1 MSRWRSYYIG
11 LATISLWLLV
21 GGGVLGAKADR
32 AEEGLLALYN
42 FCEPSGPIIQ
52 DISGIPPSLPLR
64 IELMQRVQREGS
76 QLKVTG
82 DTRIKSLALSEEL
95 VQVIKQA
102 NAFSIEAW
110 ITPGLK
116 QQKGP
121 ARIVTL
127 SRNGSERCFTLGQDG
142 DAFDVRCRSTQT
154 NANGIPSL
162 GSKDFSIRPELTHVI
177 YTRSPEGQLKLYLNG
192 ALNHQG
198 HDEGTLQAW
207 KTNVQLGLANESDGN
222 RAWKGTYHLVAL
234 FGRALNE
241 QEVAAHYQAGSQALD
256 TSVAPLLVRSPEAR
270 FFDQEVAPILANHCL
285 ECHDSFHTKGGLDL
299 SKQASAMKGS
309 KHEAVI
315 LPGDPEGSVLWES
328 VWHDD
333 MPEDRPALSLEQKQ
347 VLKRWIEQGA
357 TWGLDPIDPVLFVH
371 GHQNQENWVRRLT
384 REEYVQTIG
393 TTFQIDIRR
402 QAMDILPTDARAD
415 GFSNTAYNLTVDL
428 QHVDAYAELASI
440 IVQKL
445 DIKAFAGRFSKQIKF
460 TDNDMGAL
468 IQSMGKWI
476 LRGPVQEHELF
487 ALRGITTGVAATGG
501 SYEQAIGLVIEAM
514 LQSPRFLYRFESQQG
529 DGTRWPLEP
538 HALANRVSYLLWG
551 SSPDA
556 ALVQAAEEGLLY
568 DSDRLKEE
576 VARMLEDPRAIGRSE
591 AFLIDWLNL
600 NRLNQLSPSAEY
612 FPNWSPQLAKAMQE
626 ETIAFFRHLVWEQ
639 KRPLHELFNARF
651 TFLNQALANHYQIQ
665 VQEELPLIGLQKT
678 ELTADSRRG
687 GLLTHGS
694 VLSIGGD
701 EASMVA
707 RGLFMLHEVLRGV
720 IQDPPPCVDVTPV
733 PTGSGLSQRVIAT
746 KRIEN
751 KSCGGCHSKFEP
763 LAFAM
768 EQFDGLG
775 RYQRQDRHG
784 NLLREDGALHIP
796 GDSTQQP
803 YATSLELLDFIA
815 NHPRAQATLTWKIIQ
830 FAMGRPLTAEDAPAV
845 EAIHQASMEAG
856 GTWASLMTALITHPW
871 FTTIQ
876 TEQPQ

>member
-1 MSRWRSYYIG
+1 MSRWRSTCSS
-11 LATISLWLLV
+11 LAIMSLWLLV
-21 GGGVLGAKADR
+21 CVGMLGAKAER
-32 AEEGLLALYN
+32 SKEGLLALYA
-42 FCEPSGPIIQ
+42 FCEPSGPILR
-52 DISGIPPSLPLR
+52 DLSGVSPSLPLR
-64 IELMQRVQREGS
+64 IEHMQRVQREGT

-82 DTRIKSLALSEEL
+82 DTRIKGLALSKEL
-95 VQVIKQA
+95 VQVIQKA

-142 DAFDVRCRSTQT
+142 DAFDVRCRSTQS

-162 GSKDFSIRPELTHVI
+162 RSQAFSIQPELTHVV
-177 YTRSPEGQLKLYLNG
+177 YTRSPEGQLKLYING
-192 ALNHQG
+192 TLNHEAQ
-198 HDEGTLQAW
+198 DAGTLKAW

-222 RAWKGTYHLVAL
+222 RAWKGTYHMVAL
-234 FGRALNE
+234 FARALRDE
-241 QEVAAHYQAGSQALD
+241 EVATHYRAGSQAAD
-256 TSVAPLLVRSPEAR
+256 TPVAPLVVQSPEER

-299 SKQASAMKGS
+299 SKKASAMKGS

-315 LPGDPEGSVLWES
+315 HAGDPEGSVLWES
-328 VWHDD
+328 VWHDE
-333 MPEDRPALSLEQKQ
+333 MPEDRPPLSSEQKE

-357 TWGLDPIDPVLFVH
+357 AWGLDPIDPVLFVH
-371 GHQNQENWVRRLT
+371 GHQRQENWVRRLT
-384 REEYVQTIG
+384 REEYVQTVW
-393 TTFQIDIRR
+393 TTFEVDVRS
-402 QAMDILPTDARAD
+402 QAMDILPTDTRAD

-428 QHVDAYAELASI
+428 QHVDAYAQLAAI
-440 IVQKL
+440 IVQQL
-445 DIKAFAGRFSKQIKF
+445 DIPSFARRFSKNIKF

-468 IQSMGKWI
+468 IESMGKWI
-476 LRGPVQEHELF
+476 LRGPIEEHELF

-501 SYEQAIGLVIEAM
+501 DYEQAIGLVIESM
-514 LQSPRFLYRFESQQG
+514 LQSPRFLYRIEDHLG
-529 DGTRWPLEP
+529 DGTRWPLDEY
-538 HALANRVSYLLWG
+538 ALANRISYLLWG

-556 ALVQAAEEGLLY
+556 ALRQAAERGLLY
-568 DSDRLKEE
+568 DADRLVEE
-576 VARMLEDPRAIGRSE
+576 VDRMLQDPRAIQRSE
-591 AFLIDWLNL
+591 AFLIDWLHL
-600 NRLNQLSPSAEY
+600 DRLNHLAPSSEH
-612 FPNWSPQLAKAMQE
+612 FPDWSPALAKAMRE

-651 TFLNQALANHYQIQ
+651 TFLNEALARHYQVPIPKD
-665 VQEELPLIGLQKT
+665 LPSDELQKIQ
-678 ELTADSRRG
+678 LTADSRRG
-687 GLLTHGS
+687 GLLTQGS

-733 PTGSGLSQRVIAT
+733 PTGSGLSQRDIAT

-751 KSCGGCHSKFEP
+751 KSCGGCHGKFEP

-768 EQFDGLG
+768 EPFDGLG
-775 RYQRQDRHG
+775 RFQRQDRHG
-784 NLLREDGALHIP
+784 NRLREDGLVHVP
-796 GDSTQQP
+796 GDTAQQP
-803 YATSLELLDFIA
+803 YETTLELMDFIA
-815 NHPRAQATLTWKIIQ
+815 HHPRAQATLTWKVVQ
-830 FAMGRPLTAEDAPAV
+830 FAIGRPLMVEDAEAV
-845 EAIHQASMEAG
+845 EAIHQASMAQG
-856 GTWASLMTALITHPW
+856 GSWASLMKALVTHPW

-876 TEQPQ
+876 TEKPL